1 MGFLGT
7 WSTNGGFSTSSTSK
21 SFQESILSKCV
32 SLYIRNPIP
41 IFRAQIYS
49 WHCLSNHSHVG
60 LYTSKN
66 SIQFPYCLIS
76 PDLQPRLFGHRF
88 LGTSIRPSWFK
99 FLTIP
104 MFELLINIPII
115 PRYVGFIIYV
125 YIYIYTYIPQIS
137 LLMLR
142 NASQTLS
149 YIYIIMYNSYVK
161 LPEGNK
167 DS

>member
-21 SFQESILSKCV
+21 RFQESILSKCV

-49 WHCLSNHSHVG
+49 WHCLSKHSHVG

-125 YIYIYTYIPQIS
+125 YTYIHIYPPDILTRAEKRISDPQLYIY
-137 LLMLR
+137 
-142 NASQTLS
+142 N
-149 YIYIIMYNSYVK
+149 YVQ
-161 LPEGNK
+161 
-167 DS
+167 